1 MFVLGRR
8 ACCWLPLEKVQV
20 LSCVGQV
27 LLGQKNNF
35 KALVIVCSLKSQE
48 ILLFLNPEA
57 MRLIG
62 VTKGGGLYSS

>member
-1 MFVLGRR
+1 MWRL
-8 ACCWLPLEKVQV
+8 V

-27 LLGQKNNF
+27 LLGQKNSF

-48 ILLFLNPEA
+48 ILLFLNPGA

-62 VTKGGGLYSS
+62 VPKGDGLHSS